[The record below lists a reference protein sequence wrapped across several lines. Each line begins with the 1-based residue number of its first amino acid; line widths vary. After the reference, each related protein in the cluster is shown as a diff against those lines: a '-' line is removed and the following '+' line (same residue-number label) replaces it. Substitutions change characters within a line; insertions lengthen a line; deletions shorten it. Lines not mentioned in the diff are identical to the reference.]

1 MVASAA
7 RRRLEADHSEKAA
20 QIIKI
25 QKTRFFEVFLQIL
38 EQLSTSLEQ
47 MPDEIMKEFTAE
59 RLFDLVIDFWEDTWD
74 ELDKIVERLSQYK
87 TIRHRLNYL
96 LKLNA

>member
-38 EQLSTSLEQ
+38 EQLSTSLEH